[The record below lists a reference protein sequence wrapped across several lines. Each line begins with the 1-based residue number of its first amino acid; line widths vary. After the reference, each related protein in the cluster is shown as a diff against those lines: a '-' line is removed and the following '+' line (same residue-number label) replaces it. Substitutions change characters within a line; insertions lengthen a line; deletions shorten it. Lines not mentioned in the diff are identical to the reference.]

1 MTSCVII
8 ESPYRGN
15 DGSFANVKYSR
26 QCLRDS
32 LDRGES
38 PFASHL
44 LYTQKGVLD
53 DNVADERDK
62 GIRAAEGWLEKAD
75 FVVIY
80 ADFGITLGMAKGIA
94 KAARLGKTLKFRWIN
109 GVKKIEIT
117 EETSEEIDE

>member
-1 MTSCVII
+1 MTRVII
-8 ESPYRGN
+8 ESPFRGN

-26 QCLRDS
+26 QCMRDA

-53 DNVADERDK
+53 DSIPEERDK
-62 GIRAAEGWLEKAD
+62 GIKAAEGWLEVAD
-75 FVVIY
+75 YVVIY

-109 GVKKIEIT
+109 GAKKIEIT
-117 EETSEEIDE
+117 EETSEETDE